1 MEKAK
6 GLTSSRRDFLKASGL
21 ALLGS
26 AAAAGAFSAVPAA
39 RAYAEGE
46 AAAATPAEAGIANFE
61 TDMYSDVFPTN
72 VRYVPVIDAPTDM
85 DRQGK
90 VAFEL
95 REIGEDEIV
104 RTEET
109 DVLVAGCGITGVCA
123 ALSASDDG
131 TTQVLCLEKMS
142 EGRGMFEGMGVTG
155 GAAMAAADYVCDKPP
170 ITACP
175 SIPSSCG
182 PTARRRPPTGCRRS
196 STRGTARSPR
206 ASRST
211 TRTPTTSMFPKPR

>member
-1 MEKAK
+1 MMEKAK

-155 GAAMAAADYVCDKPP
+155 GAAMAAADYVCDKPLMMDRMRH
-170 ITACP
+170 A
-175 SIPSSCG
+175 
-182 PTARRRPPTGCRRS
+182 A
-196 STRGTARSPR
+196 
-206 ASRST
+206 
-211 TRTPTTSMFPKPR
+211 

>member
-1 MEKAK
+1 M
-6 GLTSSRRDFLKASGL
+6 LKAMP
-21 ALLGS
+21 LLR
-26 AAAAGAFSAVPAA
+26 P
-39 RAYAEGE
+39 RRK
-46 AAAATPAEAGIANFE
+46 PGIANFE
-61 TDMYSDVFPTN
+61 TDMYSDVFPTG
-72 VRYVPVIDAPTDM
+72 VRYIPVVDAPTDM

-155 GAAMAAADYVCDKPP
+155 GAAMAAADYVCDKPLMMDRMRHAAYYRVP
-170 ITACP
+170 IDPIKLWGRSLA
-175 SIPSSCG
+175 G
-182 PTARRRPPTGCRRS
+182 GGRLAAGEVRRGRRPDH
-196 STRGTARSPR
+196 RGL
-206 ASRST
+206 
-211 TRTPTTSMFPKPR
+211 